1 MKRVLLL
8 LLLFSFAGS
17 RPASALV
24 NYDKGSRAV
33 LGVQL
38 LQDSEDPTA
47 YYYLPQFP
55 RLAMKADSTFEF
67 LCLKYV
73 DQAGG
78 TNGGLFHALV

>member
-33 LGVQL
+33 LGV
-38 LQDSEDPTA
+38 
-47 YYYLPQFP
+47 
-55 RLAMKADSTFEF
+55 
-67 LCLKYV
+67 
-73 DQAGG
+73 
-78 TNGGLFHALV
+78 

>member
-33 LGVQL
+33 LGR
-38 LQDSEDPTA
+38 PTTTC
-47 YYYLPQFP
+47 P
-55 RLAMKADSTFEF
+55 S
-67 LCLKYV
+67 
-73 DQAGG
+73 
-78 TNGGLFHALV
+78 FHGSR